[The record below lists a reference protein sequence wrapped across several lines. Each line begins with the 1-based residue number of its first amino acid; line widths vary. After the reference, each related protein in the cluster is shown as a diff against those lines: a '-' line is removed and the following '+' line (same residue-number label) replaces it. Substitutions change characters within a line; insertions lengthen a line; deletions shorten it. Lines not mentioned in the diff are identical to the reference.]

1 MCLLFKVQESVNKK
15 KLQIFLSIE
24 YFISDKEEPLQ
35 LLQTYI
41 KSSDL
46 GNIRDTFTLY
56 ANILNIYTRCTL
68 KYVESLYSMISD
80 LP

>member
-41 KSSDL
+41 KSLDL

-56 ANILNIYTRCTL
+56 ANILNIYTYYLNT
-68 KYVESLYSMISD
+68 
-80 LP
+80 